1 MNKYMYAYYF
11 ILRIKFDYLRNLR
24 RKFEKD
30 NCFEK
35 GIKCMKIRKNY
46 MLKINLFNLFM
57 KHFTYVYFT
66 TIYNNDLCIKI

>member
-1 MNKYMYAYYF
+1 MNKYIYAYYF

-35 GIKCMKIRKNY
+35 GIKCMKIKKNY
-46 MLKINLFNLFM
+46 FVKN
-57 KHFTYVYFT
+57 
-66 TIYNNDLCIKI
+66 